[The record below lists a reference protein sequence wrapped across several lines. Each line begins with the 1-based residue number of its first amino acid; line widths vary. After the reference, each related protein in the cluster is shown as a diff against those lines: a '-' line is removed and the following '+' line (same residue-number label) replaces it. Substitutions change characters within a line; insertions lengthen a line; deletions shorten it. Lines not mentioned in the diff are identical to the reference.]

1 MFEWFVHRP
10 AAILLIS
17 LLLLGCDQLDLRW
30 HRGRRRAIPA
40 LWLTSM
46 AWLLFA
52 GWEWLVMLVSPEA
65 NIRVDLLLIWPILL
79 GLTAVS
85 LVTSLRSP

>member
-1 MFEWFVHRP
+1 
-10 AAILLIS
+10 
-17 LLLLGCDQLDLRW
+17 
-30 HRGRRRAIPA
+30 
-40 LWLTSM
+40 M